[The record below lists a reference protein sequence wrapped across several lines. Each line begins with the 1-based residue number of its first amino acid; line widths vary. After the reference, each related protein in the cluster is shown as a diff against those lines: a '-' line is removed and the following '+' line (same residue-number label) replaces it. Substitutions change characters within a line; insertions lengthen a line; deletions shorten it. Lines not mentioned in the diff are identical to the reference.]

1 MWKVECGM
9 LKHLVRPLPLLL
21 ILLTALVLAACGP
34 ALTPLP
40 YADDFS
46 NPASGWKTVDDP
58 SVKIAYQD
66 GSLQFMIPELDTL
79 AWSVPTD
86 KRFGDFVLDVDATQ
100 IAGPNDNSYGVI
112 FRYVDDRNFYRLDIS
127 GDGYFAVFKYK
138 DGKWTKVQ
146 DYAETPAVK
155 QGAATNHLQVIA
167 KGNQFT
173 FNVNDQ
179 LVKTFSD
186 SDFPN
191 GNIGVT
197 AGALFDS
204 ADVHIAFD
212 NLRVSELKP

>member
-1 MWKVECGM
+1 MP
-9 LKHLVRPLPLLL
+9 KHLARLSLSAL
-21 ILLTALVLAACGP
+21 ILLASLVLAACGP
-34 ALTPLP
+34 ALTALP

-46 NPASGWKTVDDP
+46 NPNSGWKTVDDTA
-58 SVKIAYQD
+58 VKINYQD
-66 GSLQFMIPELDTL
+66 GALQFSIPKLDTL
-79 AWSVPTD
+79 AWSVPKD

-100 IAGPNDNSYGVI
+100 VAGPNDNSYGVI

-146 DYAETPAVK
+146 DYTETAAVK
-155 QGAATNHLQVIA
+155 QGAATNHLQVVA

-186 SDFPN
+186 GDFPN

-197 AGALFDS
+197 AGALFDN

-212 NLRVSELKP
+212 NLRVSEVKP

>member
-1 MWKVECGM
+1 M
-9 LKHLVRPLPLLL
+9 LKRVKRSLFFAI
-21 ILLTALVLAACGP
+21 ILLTTVVLAACGP
-34 ALTPLP
+34 TLTALP

-46 NPASGWKTVDDP
+46 SPASGWKTVNDP
-58 SVKIAYQD
+58 AVKINYQD
-66 GSLQFMIPELDTL
+66 GALQFMIPELDTL
-79 AWSVPTD
+79 AWSVPKD

-100 IAGPNDNSYGVI
+100 VAGPNDNSYGVI

-138 DGKWTKVQ
+138 DGQWTKIQ
-146 DYAETPAVK
+146 DYTQTPVVK

-179 LVKTFSD
+179 LVKIFSD
-186 SDFPN
+186 SDFAN
-191 GNIGVT
+191 GNVGVT
-197 AGALFDS
+197 AGTLFDN

>member
-1 MWKVECGM
+1 M
-9 LKHLVRPLPLLL
+9 LKRLDRSLFSAL
-21 ILLTALVLAACGP
+21 ILLTTLILAACGP
-34 ALTPLP
+34 TLTPLP

-46 NPASGWKTVDDP
+46 NPNSGWKTVNDP

-66 GSLQFMIPELDTL
+66 GALHFNIPELDTL
-79 AWSVPTD
+79 AWSVPKD

-100 IAGPNDNSYGVI
+100 VDGPNDNSYGVI

-138 DGKWTKVQ
+138 DGKWTKLQ
-146 DYAETPAVK
+146 DYTETAAVK
-155 QGAATNHLQVIA
+155 QGAATNHLQVMA

-186 SDFPN
+186 GDFPN
-191 GNIGVT
+191 GNVGVT
-197 AGALFDS
+197 AGTLFDNP
-204 ADVHIAFD
+204 DVHIAFD
-212 NLRVSELKP
+212 NLRVSDSKP

>member
-1 MWKVECGM
+1 MPKR
-9 LKHLVRPLPLLL
+9 LDRSLLFAL
-21 ILLTALVLAACGP
+21 ILLTTVLLAACGP
-34 ALTPLP
+34 TLTPLP
-40 YADDFS
+40 YTDDFS
-46 NPASGWKTVDDP
+46 NSTSGWKTVNDP
-58 SVKIAYQD
+58 AVKINYQD
-66 GSLQFMIPELDTL
+66 GALQFMIPELDTL
-79 AWSVPTD
+79 AWSVPKD

-100 IAGPNDNSYGVI
+100 VDGPKDNSYGVI

-146 DYAETPAVK
+146 DNAETPAVK
-155 QGAATNHLQVIA
+155 QGPATNHLQVIA

-186 SDFPN
+186 SDFAN
-191 GNIGVT
+191 GNVGVT
-197 AGALFDS
+197 AGALFDN

-212 NLRVSELKP
+212 NLRVSEVKP

>member
-1 MWKVECGM
+1 MPKR
-9 LKHLVRPLPLLL
+9 LDRSLLSAL
-21 ILLTALVLAACGP
+21 ILLTTVLLAACGP
-34 ALTPLP
+34 ALTSLP
-40 YADDFS
+40 YTDDFS
-46 NPASGWKTVDDP
+46 NPNSGWKTVNDP
-58 SVKIAYQD
+58 AIKINYQD
-66 GSLQFMIPELDTL
+66 GALHFNIPELDTL
-79 AWSVPTD
+79 AWSVPKE

-100 IAGPNDNSYGVI
+100 VEGPNDNSYGVI

-138 DGKWTKVQ
+138 DGKWTKLQ
-146 DYAETPAVK
+146 DYTETPAVK
-155 QGAATNHLQVIA
+155 QGVATNHLQVIA

-179 LVKTFSD
+179 PVKTFSD

-191 GNIGVT
+191 GNVGVT
-197 AGALFDS
+197 AGTLFDN

>member
-1 MWKVECGM
+1 M
-9 LKHLVRPLPLLL
+9 LKRLVRPLPFFL
-21 ILLTALVLAACGP
+21 IVLTALFLGACGP
-34 ALTPLP
+34 TLTALP

-46 NPASGWKTVDDP
+46 NPTSGWKIVNDP
-58 SVKIAYQD
+58 AIKIDYQD
-66 GSLQFMIPELDTL
+66 GALQFMIPELDTL
-79 AWSVPTD
+79 AWSVPKD
-86 KRFGDFVLDVDATQ
+86 KRFGDFVLDVDAIQ
-100 IAGPNDNSYGVI
+100 VAGPNDNSYGVI

-146 DYAETPAVK
+146 DYTESAAVK
-155 QGAATNHLQVIA
+155 QGSATNHLQVIA

-186 SDFPN
+186 GDFPN

-197 AGALFDS
+197 AGALFDT
-204 ADVHIAFD
+204 AEVHIAFD
-212 NLRVSELKP
+212 NLRVSEIRP